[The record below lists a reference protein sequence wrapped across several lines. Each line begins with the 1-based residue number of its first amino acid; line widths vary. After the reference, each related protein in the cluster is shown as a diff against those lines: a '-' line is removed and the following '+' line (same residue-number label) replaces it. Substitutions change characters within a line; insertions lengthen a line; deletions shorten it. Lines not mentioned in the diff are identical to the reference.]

1 MDALGDR
8 IFGLEGNDYPGETE
22 DRVGGVLGYRWAS
35 GISSEGQRGN
45 CLPLYCLMIFSHTQG
60 SHGEN
65 ESSFGLEMSQ
75 IGFSTHRLKVG
86 QTLTPLNI

>member
-35 GISSEGQRGN
+35 GISSEVK
-45 CLPLYCLMIFSHTQG
+45 
-60 SHGEN
+60 GETVFPYIA
-65 ESSFGLEMSQ
+65 S
-75 IGFSTHRLKVG
+75 
-86 QTLTPLNI
+86 